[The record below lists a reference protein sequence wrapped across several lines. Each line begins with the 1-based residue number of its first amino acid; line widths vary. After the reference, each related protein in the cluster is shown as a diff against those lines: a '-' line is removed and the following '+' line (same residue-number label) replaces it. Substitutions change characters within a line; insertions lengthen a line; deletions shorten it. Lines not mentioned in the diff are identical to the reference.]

1 MKKRNFLIIVLS
13 LIIIILSIS
22 LIKINNND
30 AYIQTYIDDIFKSN
44 LMHTSNGFNRKY
56 NEMSIVAIDENYSV
70 ATKGI
75 EVATEIINLTSYKEN
90 DALGETVLALRNYI
104 NMNSPIKGK
113 VDYDVNSKIFR
124 LINEMSLDLRNEEK
138 CIELKNYII
147 NSKRANQLTN
157 INK

>member
-75 EVATEIINLTSYKEN
+75 EVAAEIINLTSYKEN

-147 NSKRANQLTN
+147 KLNSSK
-157 INK
+157 